1 MANNVTKEFEQG
13 MQTLE
18 DIQALSDF
26 SLSPLVDRAAF
37 HFSEIHRKAEFSF
50 ENLNS
55 YSKVQSFLEKTIDNL
70 LTHYILRDVVTHQVL
85 LQKKYD
91 DMSLESWNKLLEVL
105 PTSLHILN
113 IFKFIGTQNIQICN
127 EGISVRGLIKTDDTI
142 TRYREVVYRASRKL
156 LEHKSILTY
165 KIEELEDER
174 LCWLELKVDMDHSE
188 KWSYNVDFSESL
200 GMTLG
205 FSSIFHKYKI
215 NSTQALELPRHLVIE
230 ISPELEILKYYKVP
244 DHYAWDC
251 KGKEILHFSFL
262 FRPVSI
268 IIPKTGFLERRPS
281 NANFEDTGSG
291 LEEQEVKNQIK
302 STYRYIDFFSLINQS

>member
-55 YSKVQSFLEKTIDNL
+55 FSKIQSFLEKTIDNL
-70 LTHYILRDVVTHQVL
+70 LTHYILRDAVTHQVL

-105 PTSLHILN
+105 PTSLQILS
-113 IFKFIGTQNIQICN
+113 IFKFVGTQNIQVSK
-127 EGISVRGLIKTDDTI
+127 EGINVRGLIKTDESI
-142 TRYREVVYRASRKL
+142 TRFREVVYRASRKL
-156 LEHKSILTY
+156 LEHKTILTY

-174 LCWLELKVDMDHSE
+174 ICWLELSVDMEHSE
-188 KWSYNVDFSESL
+188 KLSYNVDFLETL
-200 GMTLG
+200 GMKLG
-205 FSSIFHKYKI
+205 FSSIFSKYRISKED
-215 NSTQALELPRHLVIE
+215 AFELPRHLIIE
-230 ISPELEILKYYKVP
+230 ITSNLEIRKYYRVP
-244 DHYAWDC
+244 DHYTRDLDS
-251 KGKEILHFSFL
+251 KEMLHFSFL

-268 IIPKTGFLERRPS
+268 IIPKTGFLERRPT

-291 LEEQEVKNQIK
+291 LGQQEVKNQIN
-302 STYRYIDFFSLINQS
+302 SNYRYIDFFSLINQS